1 MDLSLSEEQ
10 EMLRKIARDF
20 FHNEFPKDMVRE
32 MEEDEIGYSP
42 ELWRKMA
49 NLGWMGLPIPQEYGG
64 MGNSFLDFTILLE
77 EFGRA
82 LIPSPL
88 VPTMV
93 YCTIPITKFGTEAQK
108 EYFLPK
114 IAAGELTMTLAL
126 TEPSATFEP
135 WGVKVKA
142 MPDGEDYVINGV
154 KLFIPDAHVADW
166 IICVARSREEL
177 EDEKE
182 GISLFLVPGKTPGI
196 SCTLLKTIASDKQY
210 EVTFENARV
219 PKENILGELGRG
231 WPIVEDLMQYAA
243 VSQCALML
251 GGAQEV
257 LDMTVSYAK
266 ERVQFDRPIGSFQ
279 AIQHKCANMLTD
291 VAGIRSITYMAAWK
305 LSNGLPA
312 AMEVSMA
319 KAWCNEA
326 YRRVCAEGHQV
337 HGGVGLIRVHDMQLY
352 YRRAKVAELAMGDA
366 DFHREKVAQEL
377 GF

>member
-20 FHNEFPKDMVRE
+20 FHKEFPKDMVRE

-42 ELWRKMA
+42 ELWKKMA
-49 NLGWMGLPIPQEYGG
+49 NLGWMGLPIPQEYCG
-64 MGNSFLDFTILLE
+64 MGSSFLDFTILLE

-82 LIPSPL
+82 LIPGPF

-93 YCTIPITKFGTEAQK
+93 YCTIPIMKCGTEAQK

-135 WGVKVKA
+135 RGVQVKA

-196 SCTLLKTIASDKQY
+196 SCTPLKTIASDKQY
-210 EVTFENARV
+210 EVTFENVRV
-219 PKENILGELGRG
+219 PKENILGEAGRG
-231 WPIVEDLMQYAA
+231 WPIVEDLIRYAA

-279 AIQHKCANMLTD
+279 AIQHKCANMMTD

-305 LSNGLPA
+305 LSKGLPA

-326 YRRVCAEGHQV
+326 YRRVCAEGHQI

-366 DFHREKVAQEL
+366 DSHREKVAQEL
-377 GF
+377 GL

>member
-10 EMLRKIARDF
+10 EMLRKIARDL
-20 FHNEFPKDMVRE
+20 FHKECPKDMVRE
-32 MEEDEIGYSP
+32 MEEDEMGYSP
-42 ELWRKMA
+42 ELWKKMA

-64 MGNSFLDFTILLE
+64 MGSSFLDFTILLE

-82 LIPSPL
+82 LVPGPFI
-88 VPTMV
+88 PTMV
-93 YCTIPITKFGTEAQK
+93 YCTIPIMKCATEEQK
-108 EYFLPK
+108 GYFLPK
-114 IAAGELTMTLAL
+114 IAAGKLIMTLAL

-135 WGVKVKA
+135 RGVNVKA

-166 IICVARSREEL
+166 IICVARSRQDL
-177 EDEKE
+177 KDKKD
-182 GISLFLVPGKTPGI
+182 GITLFLVPGKTPGI
-196 SCTLLKTIASDKQY
+196 SFTPLKTIASDKQY
-210 EVTFENARV
+210 EVTFENVRA
-219 PKENILGELGRG
+219 PKKNILGELDRG
-231 WPIVEDLMQYAA
+231 WPIVEELMQYAA
-243 VSQCALML
+243 VAQCALMV

-257 LDMTVSYAK
+257 LEMTISYAK

-291 VAGIRSITYMAAWK
+291 VAGIRTITYMAAWK
-305 LSNGLPA
+305 LSKGLPA

-337 HGGVGLIRVHDMQLY
+337 HGGVGLIRIHDMQLY
-352 YRRAKVAELAMGDA
+352 FRRGKVAELTMGDA

-377 GF
+377 GL

>member
-10 EMLRKIARDF
+10 EMLRKMARDF
-20 FHNEFPKDMVRE
+20 FQKECPKDMIRE
-32 MEEDEIGYSP
+32 MEEDETGYSP
-42 ELWRKMA
+42 DLWKKMA
-49 NLGWMGLPIPQEYGG
+49 DLGWMGLPIPQEYGG
-64 MGNSFLDFTILLE
+64 MESSFLDFTILLE

-82 LIPSPL
+82 LVPGPF

-93 YCTIPITKFGTEAQK
+93 YCTIPIMKCGTEAQK

-114 IAAGELTMTLAL
+114 IAAGELIMTLAL

-135 WGVKVKA
+135 RGVKVKA

-182 GISLFLVPGKTPGI
+182 GITLFLVPGKTPGI
-196 SCTLLKTIASDKQY
+196 SCTPLKTIASDKQY
-210 EVTFENARV
+210 EVTFENVRV
-219 PKENILGELGRG
+219 PKKNILGELGRG

-257 LDMTVSYAK
+257 LEMTVSYAK
-266 ERVQFDRPIGSFQ
+266 ERVQFGRPIGSFQ
-279 AIQHKCANMLTD
+279 AIHHKCANMLTD
-291 VAGIRSITYMAAWK
+291 VAGIRSITHMAAWK
-305 LSNGLPA
+305 LSKRLPA

-352 YRRAKVAELAMGDA
+352 FRRAKVAELAMGDA

-377 GF
+377 GL

>member
-20 FHNEFPKDMVRE
+20 FHKEFPKDMVRE

-42 ELWRKMA
+42 ELWKQMA

-64 MGNSFLDFTILLE
+64 MGSSFLDFTILLE

-82 LIPSPL
+82 LVPGPF

-93 YCTIPITKFGTEAQK
+93 YCTIPIMKCGTEAQK
-108 EYFLPK
+108 KYFLPK
-114 IAAGELTMTLAL
+114 IAAGKLTMTLAL

-135 WGVKVKA
+135 RGVQVKA
-142 MPDGEDYVINGV
+142 ISDGEDYVINGV

-166 IICVARSREEL
+166 IICVARFREEL

-182 GISLFLVPGKTPGI
+182 SISLFLVPGKTPGI
-196 SCTLLKTIASDKQY
+196 SFTPLKTIASDKQY
-210 EVTFENARV
+210 DMTFENVRI
-219 PKENILGELGRG
+219 PKENILGKVGGG

-251 GGAQEV
+251 GGAQAV

-266 ERVQFDRPIGSFQ
+266 ERIQFDRPIGSFQ

-305 LSNGLPA
+305 LSKGLPA

-337 HGGVGLIRVHDMQLY
+337 HGGVGLIKVHDMQLY

-377 GF
+377 GL